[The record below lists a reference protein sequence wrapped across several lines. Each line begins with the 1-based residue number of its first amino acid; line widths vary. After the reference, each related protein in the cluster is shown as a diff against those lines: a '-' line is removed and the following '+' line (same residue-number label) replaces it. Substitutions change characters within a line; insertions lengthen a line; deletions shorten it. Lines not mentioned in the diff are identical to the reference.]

1 MALITEAQLNMANL
15 NEEPVWEEGV
25 YQFETTDPV
34 EGGPEGIDNKP
45 TRQLANRTA
54 YLKQEQEKLK
64 DKFDV
69 EKTPNPLPQYLT
81 RDDFIKH
88 MLFKGMPISAVG
100 PEPDPDIWLPA
111 GRVELLRA
119 DYPTVFKI
127 VSASA
132 FFTDQATIDANP
144 RLYAGHWGTGD
155 GATTFTSDDW
165 SLMMNIKVAGG
176 YGASGST
183 KEDHIQNI
191 TGQFSTHGDESGST
205 IRAESGVFY
214 SNLNFPNAYR
224 LSSSLQQGSRSTGPL
239 RFDAS
244 LVARTDT
251 YTDSMG
257 LFLDYYRVIP
267 KGVFSY
273 A

>member
-15 NEEPVWEEGV
+15 NEEPVWEEGI

-54 YLKQEQEKLK
+54 YLKQEQDKLK

-88 MLFKGMPISAVG
+88 MLFKGMPMSAVG

-119 DYPTVFKI
+119 EYPTVFEI
-127 VSASA
+127 ISASA

-144 RLYAGHWGTGD
+144 RAYAGHWGTGD
-155 GATTFTSDDW
+155 GETTFTSDDW
-165 SLMMNIKVAGG
+165 SLMMNIKVAGS
-176 YGASGST
+176 YGAAGST

-191 TGQFSTHGDESGST
+191 AGQFSTHGDESGST

-224 LSSSLQQGSRSTGPL
+224 LSSALQQGSRSTGPL

-244 LVARTDT
+244 RVARTDT